1 MRRFA
6 AVIAAASVAVVVSGC
21 ATGAGG
27 VGDGRGAEGAETAS
41 ADQIA
46 ASMGG
51 LTIDPTL
58 VYTTDVDGYDLAP
71 QSVGGSA
78 ETGMSAVWFNATSSA
93 MVELRT
99 EAGDLDAESCAALP
113 LWNGPSGDVTC
124 TEEPGDIWYRQLD
137 AAVEFIAV
145 RDGALVRLIGNG
157 ASTDDLRAAAQN
169 AHVPTVSELE
179 VLFSDAPRMPTG
191 EPVERGDLPENGD
204 GAPDNSVGPG
214 G

>member
-6 AVIAAASVAVVVSGC
+6 AVMAAASVAVVVSGC

-27 VGDGRGAEGAETAS
+27 VGAAGAEAAS

-51 LTIDPTL
+51 LTIDPRL
-58 VYTTDVDGYDLAP
+58 VYTTHVDGYDLAP

-99 EAGDLDAESCAALP
+99 ESGDLDAESCAALP

-124 TEEPGDIWYRQLD
+124 TEEPDDIWQRQVD

-169 AHVPTVSELE
+169 VHVPSVSELE
-179 VLFSDAPRMPTG
+179 VLFSDAPRMPSG